1 MEKVTG
7 IGGIFFRAKDPEMLA
22 DWYEQNLGVGKT
34 PDEYGVVGWRPNGGT
49 TVFQP
54 FDDDTDYFK
63 NPEKQ
68 FMLNFRVAN
77 MDKMVEQLRK
87 AGIDVT
93 VQPEPEPNGRFAQL
107 FDPEGNCIELWEP
120 SGIDKET
127 EEK

>member
-22 DWYEQNLGVGKT
+22 NWYAQNLGIEKT
-34 PDEYGVVGWRPNGGT
+34 PHEYGMAGWRPKGGT

-54 FDDDTDYFK
+54 FDNDTDYFK
-63 NPEKQ
+63 NKEKQ
-68 FMLNFRVAN
+68 FMFNFRVTNLDA
-77 MDKMVEQLRK
+77 MVQQLRD
-87 AGIDVT
+87 ADIQVD
-93 VQPEPEPNGRFAQL
+93 VQPEPEPNGKFAQL

-120 SGIDKET
+120 VGIDKNE